1 MLKAEREES
10 RGRILSL
17 QFTITFYADSTQ
29 EGKAGRTD
37 AWWKRRLRERTNGR
51 ARLANLVMALSLDR
65 SVGRSAEAKFCKKI
79 LKGGMKLRTNV
90 AMHKVRTLPCPCIRL
105 RRFVRFEG
113 TWTYIALMM
122 KNGVISGQ
130 FALQHELRQFAA
142 RALRLI
148 ERAIMANFREG
159 VWVATDALL
168 APSLQIWCLLCARFV
183 TAEGE
188 GKENMLACSLAH
200 VEMKGH

>member
-37 AWWKRRLRERTNGR
+37 GWWKRRRERTNDR

-79 LKGGMKLRTNV
+79 LKGGMKLRTNL
-90 AMHKVRTLPCPCIRL
+90 AMHEVRTLPCPCTRL
-105 RRFVRFEG
+105 LRLDRFDCFEG

-122 KNGVISGQ
+122 KNGVILSQ
-130 FALQHELRQFAA
+130 FALQQSCDNLP
-142 RALRLI
+142 L
-148 ERAIMANFREG
+148 ERSA
-159 VWVATDALL
+159 
-168 APSLQIWCLLCARFV
+168 
-183 TAEGE
+183 
-188 GKENMLACSLAH
+188 
-200 VEMKGH
+200 